1 MNVEHI
7 IQAAEEY
14 SEQHFRDGEIDK
26 AERLAYEVEVL
37 RSKLRE
43 FAHLIQS
50 QKATIEALQE
60 KLQKKA
66 G

>member
-14 SEQHFRDGEIDK
+14 SQQHFRQGDADK
-26 AERLAYEVEVL
+26 ANRLTYEVMAL

-43 FAHLIQS
+43 FAYLMQQ
-50 QKATIEALQE
+50 QKDTIESLQG
-60 KLQKKA
+60 KPQKKA
-66 G
+66 S

>member
-14 SEQHFRDGEIDK
+14 SEQHFRDGEIDRT
-26 AERLAYEVEVL
+26 ERLAYEVVVL

-43 FAHLIQS
+43 FAYLIQQ
-50 QKATIEALQE
+50 QKDTIETLHE